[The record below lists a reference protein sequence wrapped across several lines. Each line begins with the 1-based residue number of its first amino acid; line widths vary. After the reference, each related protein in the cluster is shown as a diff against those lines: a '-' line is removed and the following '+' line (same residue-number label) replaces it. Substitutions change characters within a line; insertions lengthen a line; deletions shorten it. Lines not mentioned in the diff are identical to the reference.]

1 MVKHIFQFV
10 QARGFDV
17 IGRGVDKD
25 YEELARM
32 FGVDTIETTFAY
44 LGKRIRAGGGE
55 FDHEM
60 VMAEY
65 EVLKRIIAE
74 EAGDTPLDDP
84 FAQYPMPMDQDHEDQ
99 VGEDQVHVDQV
110 HVDQVH
116 EDQVQED
123 QVHEDQVQEDQVH
136 KDQVQEDQVHKDQVQ
151 EDQVHKDQVHVDG
164 NVPFTPPSGIELA
177 EVDVGGVTY
186 YWDDD
191 GSVGLAGRLYDKDI
205 FDTTGKLLKVG
216 SYTDDS
222 GADEDDVVVVAAEFQ
237 VVSGSCSQCK
247 RRGGTFATFK
257 NGTARK
263 TCVNCTKKRARR
275 RARKHGV
282 GGCIQCKKTDGP
294 FSMFKK
300 GDRRKLT
307 CDGCC
312 EENRSTRKKDPLV
325 VVGSA

>member
-25 YEELARM
+25 YEHQARI

-44 LGKRIRAGGGE
+44 LGDRIRAGGGE

-84 FAQYPMPMDQDHEDQ
+84 FAQYPMPMDQ
-99 VGEDQVHVDQV
+99 V

-116 EDQVQED
+116 E
-123 QVHEDQVQEDQVH
+123 
-136 KDQVQEDQVHKDQVQ
+136 DQVQ

-191 GSVGLAGRLYDKDI
+191 GSVGLAGRLYDKNI
-205 FDTTGKLLKVG
+205 FDTTGKMLKVG

>member
-17 IGRGVDKD
+17 IVRGVDKD

-44 LGKRIRAGGGE
+44 LGKRIRDGGGE

-99 VGEDQVHVDQV
+99 V
-110 HVDQVH
+110 H
-116 EDQVQED
+116 EDQVD
-123 QVHEDQVQEDQVH
+123 
-136 KDQVQEDQVHKDQVQ
+136 
-151 EDQVHKDQVHVDG
+151 VDG
-164 NVPFTPPSGIELA
+164 NDAFTPPFGVELV

-186 YWDDD
+186 YWDED
-191 GSVGLAGRLYDKDI
+191 GSVGLAGRLYDKNI
-205 FDTTGKLLKVG
+205 FDTTGKMLNVG

-222 GADEDDVVVVAAEFQ
+222 GGDEDDVVVVADEFQ

-275 RARKHGV
+275 RARKRDSTNGDS
-282 GGCIQCKKTDGP
+282 GCIKCKKTDGP
-294 FSMFKK
+294 FSMFKT

-312 EENRSTRKKDPLV
+312 DEIRSARKKDPLV
-325 VVGSA
+325 VVAAPGGATAVAASDVAMCIECEKVV